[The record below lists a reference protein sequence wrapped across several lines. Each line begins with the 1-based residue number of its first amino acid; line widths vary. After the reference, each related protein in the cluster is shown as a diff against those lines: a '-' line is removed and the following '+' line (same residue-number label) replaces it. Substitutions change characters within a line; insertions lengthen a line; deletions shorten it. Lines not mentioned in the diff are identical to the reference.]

1 MHVLILAE
9 VLLHVSTCIVC
20 ASSEGSSDIA
30 QLCSLAR
37 AFDAGLFDMYQKF
50 MSWLLY
56 VLFLVV
62 LAFQ

>member
-1 MHVLILAE
+1 MS
-9 VLLHVSTCIVC
+9 LLVC
-20 ASSEGSSDIA
+20 VRSEGSGETA
-30 QLCSLAR
+30 QMCSLTR
-37 AFDAGLFDMYQKF
+37 AFTADIFDKYQNF